1 MTEDEPN
8 VHPPPEPVSN
18 WASEKD
24 RRLTP
29 YGSANLGSSLALID
43 GLLTPIPL
51 FFVRSNYAVP
61 RLDPS
66 HWWLEVGGLVER
78 PLRLSLT
85 DLRAMPRRS
94 LVAFLECSGNSR
106 TRFEPAAEG
115 TPWLEDAVGNA
126 EWTGVEVRHILAQ
139 AGVRP
144 EAIQMVSQG
153 GDSPEM
159 RRGLPL
165 GVALDPDTLI
175 VWEMNGEALPN
186 AHGGPA
192 RLLVPGWGGIA
203 STKWLVGL
211 ELIDHRFDGYWNAAN
226 YVLLDEAGRETG
238 RVERMPV
245 KSVIATPATGARL
258 DSGDLVVAGSA
269 WSGKGAVAAVDVS
282 TDGGESYHPAE
293 ITEQA
298 GPRSW
303 VRFEY
308 RWQAASGVHRLRS
321 RATDELGEVQ
331 PEVAPWNAKGYQMNA
346 IYEVQVEVR
355 APSRTVVDR

>member
-1 MTEDEPN
+1 MTTKDEGTER
-8 VHPPPEPVSN
+8 VPPERVSG

-24 RRLTP
+24 GRLTP
-29 YGSANLGSSLALID
+29 YGSTNLGSSLALID

-66 HWWLEVGGLVER
+66 QWRLDVGGLVER
-78 PLRLSLT
+78 PLRLRLA
-85 DLRAMPRRS
+85 DLQAMPRRS

-126 EWTGVEVRHILAQ
+126 EWTGVEVRHVLAQ

-144 EAIQMVSQG
+144 EAVQLVSQG

-165 GVALDPDTLI
+165 EVALDPDTLI
-175 VWEMNGEALPN
+175 VWEMNGEALPV

-211 ELIDHRFDGYWNAAN
+211 ELIDHRFEGFWNAEN
-226 YVLLDEAGRETG
+226 YVLLDASGRETG

-245 KSVIATPATGARL
+245 KSVIATPSPGALL
-258 DSGDLVVAGSA
+258 DSGDVVVAGYA
-269 WSGKGAVAAVDVS
+269 WSGQGAIAVVEVS
-282 TDGGESYHPAE
+282 TDGGVTYQLAE

-308 RWQAASGVHRLRS
+308 RWQAGSGVHRLRS
-321 RATDELGEVQ
+321 RATDERGQVQ
-331 PEVAPWNAKGYQMNA
+331 PETAPWNAKGYQMNA
-346 IYEVQVEVR
+346 IYDVQVAVR
-355 APSRTVVDR
+355 APLEIADR